1 MELFHPVMGPV
12 SAPRSQSSARF
23 PPASPWFFKRLSPAC
38 NNSNN
43 SSKVGVTRSQVIW
56 FCGLACLIIGEVLT
70 VAAFTYAPAVLVS
83 PLGAFRVIVTAILRY
98 CSLRLR
104 YKPDDFKHSLA
115 ERAPFPER

>member
-1 MELFHPVMGPV
+1 MGLV
-12 SAPRSQSSARF
+12 SVPRSQSSAQY
-23 PPASPWFFKRLSPAC
+23 PPASRWFFKRLSSAC
-38 NNSNN
+38 NVSNN

-98 CSLRLR
+98 CCLSLR
-104 YKPDDFKHSLA
+104 YKRNDFKHSLA
-115 ERAPFPER
+115 ERAAFPKR